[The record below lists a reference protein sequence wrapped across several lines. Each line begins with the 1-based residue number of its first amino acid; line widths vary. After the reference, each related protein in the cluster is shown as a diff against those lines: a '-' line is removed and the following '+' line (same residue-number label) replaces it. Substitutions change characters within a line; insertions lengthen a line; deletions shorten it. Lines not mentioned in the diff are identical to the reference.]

1 MKEMR
6 EYLLTLR
13 MAVAEAKAA
22 RAYSSM
28 EGSHM
33 FESLQAAQT
42 RDIGAANLTY
52 VGEDHYPV
60 FYEGLVAQKQEDK
73 AARR

>member
-1 MKEMR
+1 
-6 EYLLTLR
+6 
-13 MAVAEAKAA
+13 
-22 RAYSSM
+22 
-28 EGSHM
+28 M

-60 FYEGLVAQKQEDK
+60 FYEGLAAQKQEDK